1 MNPTIEFIARLS
13 VVLCLWGGPL
23 LTAAWLF
30 RRKGYSPHWAW
41 CGLIPPLGWL
51 VLLVAV
57 VLRKRSRTVGDAP
70 GQQTAAVPIGP
81 AERYQRGMRDLGSGL
96 IAMAIW
102 QCLMI
107 GVALGVEG
115 PVPWIMWLFG
125 ALVLPHLVLGLLAIK
140 RQAWVNYAV
149 VVWGG
154 LIVVVDLMG
163 IAKLGQTG
171 RAASLG
177 ASLGGCFG
185 FLWAGALLLKSI
197 NNIQYHHQANIG
209 RPGE

>member
-1 MNPTIEFIARLS
+1 
-13 VVLCLWGGPL
+13 V
-23 LTAAWLF
+23 TAAWLF
-30 RRKGYSPHWAW
+30 RRKGDSPHWAW
-41 CGLIPPLGWL
+41 FALFPLFGWL

-57 VLRKRSRTVGDAP
+57 VLGKRSRTGVDSS

-96 IAMAIW
+96 IAMTIW
-102 QCLMI
+102 QCLMV

-149 VVWGG
+149 MVWGA

-163 IAKLGQTG
+163 IAKLGQTE

-177 ASLGGCFG
+177 ASLGVCFG
-185 FLWAGALLLKSI
+185 FLWAGALLLKAI

-209 RPGE
+209 RLGE